1 MRRLWNIKLKSGGLT
16 GKWESSARVFDEL
29 LESVLLLL
37 SVARVNVHAV
47 DMERKLLHNVNK
59 ETSFLLPT
67 SEQSLHLTPPQIGLA
82 YHVRSNFVVCL
93 GVRKRKTFVA
103 VTSLTFGE
111 VKLENSFW
119 RRKHCSH
126 CFQVVVSL
134 TPADITFSRIDKT
147 SFHHRNEQ
155 RRSNQLKSIGISFA
169 SPYCSLCWEPSVGS
183 FEEYVLR
190 LEWRSNMIS
199 EWFTCFWFHYEL
211 KLICYE
217 NQRFVSICFSRGSR
231 NHQQR
236 WLCYASFGALQS
248 SF

>member
-1 MRRLWNIKLKSGGLT
+1 
-16 GKWESSARVFDEL
+16 
-29 LESVLLLL
+29 
-37 SVARVNVHAV
+37 
-47 DMERKLLHNVNK
+47 MERKLLHNVNK

-111 VKLENSFW
+111 MKLENSFW

-155 RRSNQLKSIGISFA
+155 RRSNQLKSISISFA
-169 SPYCSLCWEPSVGS
+169 SPYCSLCWEPSIGS
-183 FEEYVLR
+183 FEEYVVR
-190 LEWRSNMIS
+190 LKRRSKLLS
-199 EWFTCFWFHYEL
+199 E
-211 KLICYE
+211 
-217 NQRFVSICFSRGSR
+217 
-231 NHQQR
+231 
-236 WLCYASFGALQS
+236 
-248 SF
+248 